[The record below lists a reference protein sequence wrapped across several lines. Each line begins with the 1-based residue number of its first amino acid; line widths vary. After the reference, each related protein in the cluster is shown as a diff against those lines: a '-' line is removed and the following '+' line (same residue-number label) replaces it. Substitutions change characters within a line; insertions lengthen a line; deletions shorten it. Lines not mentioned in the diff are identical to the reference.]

1 MGLSVAVKAKVGI
14 LRLDVQFEIGAETLV
29 LVGPNGAGKSSLL
42 SVLLGVHPID
52 EGRIVVNDQ
61 PVFDSNTKLNVPIEQ
76 RRIGYVPQSYALFPH
91 QNVRE
96 NIGFAVGSAASQ
108 LSKSARQLRVD
119 GLLRE
124 LELEDLSERN
134 PTTLSGG
141 ERQRVA
147 LARALSIGPQALL
160 LDEPLS
166 ALDVSSR
173 DAVRAFLV
181 TYLQSVS
188 LPTIVVTHDP
198 WEARRLGQRILVLEG
213 GRISQSGT
221 WEELARLPASPFV
234 RWFTANER
242 SESMKG

>member
-1 MGLSVAVKAKVGI
+1 M
-14 LRLDVQFEIGAETLV
+14 E
-29 LVGPNGAGKSSLL
+29 
-42 SVLLGVHPID
+42 

-61 PVFDSNTKLNVPIEQ
+61 VVFDSKLKRNVPIEQ

-96 NIGFAVGSAASQ
+96 NIAFAIGSALPQ
-108 LSKSARQLRVD
+108 LSNHARRARVD

-124 LELEDLSERN
+124 LALEDLSERY
-134 PTTLSGG
+134 PLTLSGG

-147 LARALSIGPQALL
+147 LARALSVGPRVLL

-173 DAVRAFLV
+173 DAVLAVLV
-181 TYLQSVS
+181 SYLKSISV
-188 LPTIVVTHDP
+188 PTLVVTHDP
-198 WEARRLGQRILVLEG
+198 WEARQIGERFLILEG

-221 WEELARLPASPFV
+221 WEELVLRPASPFV
-234 RWFTANER
+234 QWFTAKER
-242 SESMKG
+242 TQMPKEPIASMTTR